1 MQDEEKEVSEDTS
14 KDTSV
19 EDASPD
25 TEADAETQ
33 ESEAESTPAVSE
45 DDEKQDRLGKRFK
58 QLTDRNR
65 SDKQESD
72 AKLFE
77 LRQENERLT
86 QALKERPLTP
96 DPLKT
101 IEDFDHDET
110 QYREYLDK
118 RTTTI
123 AENAASEAVGKVRTE
138 IESSQTEHGFRAK
151 ETTFES
157 TVDDYED
164 AVYGLDANGNR
175 KWAASDAMTDRI
187 RLSDIGPELAYHL
200 AKNPGTALE
209 IANLNRDDAVA
220 QMTILEAS
228 LKSEK
233 AKGSKTVSDTPP
245 PPPKLPSGETAL
257 EKGYHEDMSNAAFNK
272 MRRKEIANR

>member
-1 MQDEEKEVSEDTS
+1 MPEQEEVSVDTS
-14 KDTSV
+14 IDTSV

-45 DDEKQDRLGKRFK
+45 DEEKPDSFGSRIKE
-58 QLTDRNR
+58 LTDRNR
-65 SDKQESD
+65 SEKQTSD

-77 LRQENERLT
+77 LRQENERLSKE
-86 QALKERPLTP
+86 LKERPLTQE
-96 DPLKT
+96 PLKT

-123 AENAASEAVGKVRTE
+123 AENAASEAVSKVQTQ
-138 IESSQTEHGFRAK
+138 IESTQAETSFRSR
-151 ETTFES
+151 ETAFES
-157 TVDDYED
+157 TVNDYDD

-175 KWAASDAMTDRI
+175 RWPASDAMTDRI
-187 RLSDIGPELAYHL
+187 RVSDIGPAMAYHL
-200 AKNPGTALE
+200 AKNPGTAAE
-209 IANLNRDDAVA
+209 IATLSRDDAVA

-233 AKGSKTVSDTPP
+233 AKVSKSVSDTPP
-245 PPPKLPSGETAL
+245 PPPKLPGGETAL
-257 EKGYHEDMSNAAFNK
+257 EKGYHTGMSDAEFNK